1 VSANRSRQRVRPLPT
16 GSTRYTPAASA
27 SAARRAV
34 ERRSARPM
42 LYLYQLPRWVPAVTL
57 VILLV
62 VGLAVPG
69 PGGAAALCA
78 LAAVLGW
85 LAAVSWPRL
94 TVGGRVGRLLA
105 VGVFLAYAAYQATR

>member
-1 VSANRSRQRVRPLPT
+1 VSANRSRQRVRPLPKGNT
-16 GSTRYTPAASA
+16 LFTPGA
-27 SAARRAV
+27 SAARQAV

-42 LYLYQLPRWVPAVTL
+42 LYLYQLPRWVPAVVL

-94 TVGGRVGRLLA
+94 TAGGRIGRLLVVA
-105 VGVFLAYAAYQATR
+105 ALLAYAAYQLAR